1 VFGLQSG
8 SRAHYTGDLGL
19 HFFYLNVGAQGH
31 PWLVRVEIP
40 AWVAHDDEKLN
51 LLHTTLLEQCRIMGA
66 RPYPYILHRAHE
78 IAVVRFEEKHQV
90 EQMLDVELRH
100 AGSEIEAG
108 SYKQSAKDLPGRGRK

>member
-1 VFGLQSG
+1 
-8 SRAHYTGDLGL
+8 
-19 HFFYLNVGAQGH
+19 
-31 PWLVRVEIP
+31 
-40 AWVAHDDEKLN
+40 
-51 LLHTTLLEQCRIMGA
+51 MGA

-78 IAVVRFEEKHQV
+78 IAVVKFEEKHQV